1 MKKTKIKGESG
12 FTLLELVAVM
22 VIIGILAAVATPR
35 YMRLLEE
42 TRIKKAEGLI
52 SAAQSQLSIAYAQ
65 EMLKTGDKF
74 ETWAWLAGNAQDICN
89 NVNTNNYDNY
99 NIVCNSNGDSVIT
112 IAVTTPDMETVTG
125 NFTNPNL

>member
-42 TRIKKAEGLI
+42 ARIKKAEGLI

-74 ETWAWLAGNAQDICN
+74 ETWDWLAGNAQDICD

-99 NIVCNSNGDSVIT
+99 NIVCNSNGGSVIT
-112 IAVTTPDMETVTG
+112 IVVTTPDMETVTG